1 LYVEKGG
8 IYYEIPDVDQW
19 PEDRDARGYN
29 GPFPVVAHP
38 PYQRWSSL
46 AKLCESKYG
55 IKAEQDGGCFEHALN
70 CVRKFGGVLEHPSR
84 SLAFKKYLLPTP
96 TKFGVWEYWPDDNS
110 WTIQFNQSTYGHKSQ
125 KPTWLYYVGNVPP
138 LPIDSTFVA
147 HTHQIG
153 GAGRLKNK
161 LPTLDKGERSRTPYT
176 LAKLLVRI
184 AEMSVSEAG
193 RVNKAI
199 GNADGDSTCA
209 PSSSETRTGPAL
221 MSTMPRSDL

>member
-125 KPTWLYYVGNVPP
+125 KPTWLTT
-138 LPIDSTFVA
+138 SATFRHCQLIRRSLRTLIRSA
-147 HTHQIG
+147 EQ
-153 GAGRLKNK
+153 AG
-161 LPTLDKGERSRTPYT
+161 SRTSSR
-176 LAKLLVRI
+176 LLT
-184 AEMSVSEAG
+184 
-193 RVNKAI
+193 KASDR
-199 GNADGDSTCA
+199 GLL
-209 PSSSETRTGPAL
+209 TR
-221 MSTMPRSDL
+221 